1 MAMESRNFNYNVGDL
16 GLSSEKIIK
25 FIGYKPEDVPYTVTD
40 LIEETLEKS
49 LDLPSVKAEY
59 HFFDTLVIE
68 NDSASIMLS
77 STLFQTRKIIL
88 SQLKG
93 SSSAVLFLAT
103 AGPEL
108 GELSKKQ
115 MAAGDL
121 LEGYITD
128 VVGSEVVEAAIDL
141 MHKEL
146 GSAASSEGYN
156 ITNRFSPGYCGWDV
170 AEQHKLFDLIPEN
183 YCGITL
189 TDSALMNPV
198 KSVSGLIGIGREA
211 RFRPYSCS
219 RCDSRNCIYR
229 NRK

>member
-1 MAMESRNFNYNVGDL
+1 MESRNFNYNVRDL
-16 GLSSEKIIK
+16 GLSAEKIIK
-25 FIGYKPEDVPYTVTD
+25 LIGYTTEDVPDTVTD
-40 LIEETLEKS
+40 LVVETLKVS

-59 HFFDTLVIE
+59 HYFDSLVIDKE
-68 NDSASIMLS
+68 SASIMLS
-77 STLFQTRKIIL
+77 SILFQTRKIIL

-93 SSSAVLFLAT
+93 STAAVLFLAT

-115 MAAGDL
+115 MASGKL

-146 GSAASSEGYN
+146 GSAASEEGYN

-189 TDSALMNPV
+189 TDSALMSPV

-219 RCDSRNCIYR
+219 RCDADNCLYR
-229 NRK
+229 NKK